1 MSASRSVWPVVLAL
15 SNLYALS
22 KASART
28 SSALIRAFL
37 ANLYEVNNTQLQRE
51 RLELPFHHLV
61 DCGKIGAS
69 WRTYGRVEVLRSVIN
84 RRLENLSVLSS
95 ETCNMCHEGFT

>member
-37 ANLYEVNNTQLQRE
+37 ANLYKVNNTQLQRE
-51 RLELPFHHLV
+51 GRCYPFIILSIVEKSELP
-61 DCGKIGAS
+61 G
-69 WRTYGRVEVLRSVIN
+69 GRMVESRFFEV
-84 RRLENLSVLSS
+84 
-95 ETCNMCHEGFT
+95 